1 MPGQLGERVH
11 FIMRVRMG
19 TFRCSDGLGKKL
31 CVPFASERAVDGT
44 PMTDLRDVPR
54 QKRPDN
60 ILTTSRNTNWLNT
73 FSAHFSSHS
82 HLPRIFFPIFS
93 LRICSQTLDLNIL
106 MRPKPNLTPE
116 THS

>member
-1 MPGQLGERVH
+1 VPGQLGERVH

-60 ILTTSRNTNWLNT
+60 ILTTSRNTN
-73 FSAHFSSHS
+73 SSPTH
-82 HLPRIFFPIFS
+82 FFPHFFS
-93 LRICSQTLDLNIL
+93 
-106 MRPKPNLTPE
+106 
-116 THS
+116 